1 MKLILVNQRYGHT
14 RTIVIRGWMK
24 GFLSL
29 CLIGAPVALG
39 YLGYELAFADAGNS
53 SLVSQG
59 SPVAA
64 DPFIPGEHQTQRS
77 GHSRTPAQTGRIEST
92 NETRSDP
99 ASENFAD
106 TRVLFS
112 SHNNLRLIASAD
124 LPVDFSR
131 REPPTPFRHGRVVN
145 PASYFHQTLH

>member
-39 YLGYELAFADAGNS
+39 YLGYELAFSDAGNS
-53 SLVSQG
+53 SLVSQE

-64 DPFIPGEHQTQRS
+64 DEFIHREQQTQRA
-77 GHSRTPAQTGRIEST
+77 GHARATAQTGRFEST
-92 NETRSDP
+92 DESSSVP
-99 ASENFAD
+99 ASEHFAD
-106 TRVLFS
+106 TRLLFIS
-112 SHNNLRLIASAD
+112 DNNPRLIASAD
-124 LPVDFSR
+124 LPADFSR
-131 REPPTPFRHGRVVN
+131 REPPASFRHGRIVD
-145 PASYFHQTLH
+145 PSSYFHHTLH